1 MGQAPA
7 DPAAQVLILNLARR
21 DHDGFCRVEHR
32 QSSNGRCLLRPVVSW
47 DAKGECWTVAAWPE
61 RCWRWSEAS
70 PVLRTCEG
78 VGLCLIETC
87 LVASHERCKGLR
99 TQALM

>member
-1 MGQAPA
+1 MDAHCLKGVVAGALLGRQRVGMGQAPA

-47 DAKGECWTVAAWPE
+47 DAKGTKPFT
-61 RCWRWSEAS
+61 SK
-70 PVLRTCEG
+70 
-78 VGLCLIETC
+78 LI
-87 LVASHERCKGLR
+87 L
-99 TQALM
+99 